1 MKRKYYI
8 LLGLVAFLSFS
19 CQSFWSDDQVG
30 QYVRFSAMVDGY
42 SRTKTTYTGEKTG
55 TKELIEWDNGDPVT
69 IFMLSREKEN
79 VGDFTWTNETYSI
92 SHEKGKNNEGAI
104 SRGTLV
110 ANGTPL
116 VWQGIEE
123 TQTEYFHRFYSVYPD
138 GCATQVT
145 GNDDALQFN
154 LPARQD
160 GKVSGMKFAYMAAAN
175 VASKKSWAGPVELHY
190 YPMVT
195 TIYVTLRNVSEDE
208 NGDIDLNTVSIK
220 STGNIAGSYQ
230 AVLGTRDGETGF
242 VVSGTSSLN
251 IKEVSAPAS
260 GTLRKGDDPAVYA
273 LFLCPQT
280 YNTADLQLLINDKVV
295 VESLANNQN
304 AVNVLK
310 PYEKYNITVELTAS
324 GVANPPKIGNAEAQM
339 IFALLLQ
346 FDHNTLWELLG
357 DYFEEYFD
365 FTCAD
370 PDLLNGIWNNK
381 IKGAENLGL
390 EQMYDELIKWFPDDK
405 LNGLLDAIGSLT
417 EIDLTGNGPRL
428 TADTLDFSIF
438 KNAKSIKIELRNES
452 KAEKDGRCRE
462 IIFDGKNL
470 PALETIEI
478 VGQSSG
484 NYNLTISNCHML
496 RQCDLRNRSGLKLNQ
511 LIVENC
517 SPHPDLD
524 FAYIRVSGDQGWG
537 SFDFKRKGDTQKII
551 LECGYYDMISW
562 WPEIYGPWHPS
573 YTDKI

>member
-42 SRTKTTYTGEKTG
+42 SRTKTTYTGVKDETN
-55 TKELIEWDNGDPVT
+55 KELIEWDNGDPVT

-79 VGDFTWTNETYSI
+79 EGAFTWTNAPYSI
-92 SHEKGKNNEGAI
+92 SHEKGNNDGAI

-123 TQTEYFHRFYSVYPD
+123 TQTEYFHRFYSVYPA

-145 GNDDALQFN
+145 GKDDALQFN
-154 LPARQD
+154 LPAQQD
-160 GKVSGMKFAYMAAAN
+160 GKVSGMGFAYMAAAN

-195 TIYVTLRNVSEDE
+195 TIYVTLRNVSEDA
-208 NGDIDLNTVSIK
+208 DIDLNTVSIK
-220 STGNIAGSYQ
+220 STGNIAGPYQ

-260 GTLRKGDDPAVYA
+260 GTLRKGGGSAVYA

-280 YNTADLQLLINDKVV
+280 YNTSDLQLLINDKVV
-295 VESLANNQN
+295 VASLANNQN
-304 AVNVLK
+304 AVNVLN